1 MNTHVHTALFLPV
14 TVITD
19 AYYPELQGEM
29 TEEQRGMVCVY
40 GLGADL
46 ESSQVRGM
54 DGASRPAD
62 A

>member
-1 MNTHVHTALFLPV
+1 
-14 TVITD
+14 
-19 AYYPELQGEM
+19 M

-46 ESSQVRGM
+46 ESSEVRGM